1 MGFKMQL
8 RSEWNIELRE
18 NNKTPTP
25 LIMNGSESK
34 MTSEGTLVEI
44 NNSQNNLSPGPYDM
58 RESLLTQLHEAIVEI
73 HKKAMTGRI
82 TKPENEK
89 VRIQW
94 FKALAYSCSI
104 YNQIQKDV
112 EMDELKE
119 EVETLKKQIEQINN
133 GQMGE

>member
-1 MGFKMQL
+1 
-8 RSEWNIELRE
+8 
-18 NNKTPTP
+18 
-25 LIMNGSESK
+25 MNGSESK